1 MAKTTATGAD
11 LKKFFADETN
21 WNHKDEKDVVYLDE
35 DLITIDGVDYD
46 SDSSYEKFGENYAN
60 LPDDAKVTKVEGY
73 FCWQG
78 RGERP
83 AGLQEDFGRAFNKWV
98 KNQQVRTLVASFEIN
113 VTNTSR
119 EQLEELTS
127 TLARLGAKITGL
139 SVDDLAPAAPEV
151 AEKPRGPRP
160 R

>member
-11 LKKFFADETN
+11 LKKFFADDTN
-21 WNHKDEKDVVYLDE
+21 WNYKDQKDVVYLDE
-35 DLITIDGVDYD
+35 DVITIDGEDYT
-46 SDSSYEKFGENYAN
+46 SESSYEKFGENYAN
-60 LPDDAKVTKVEGY
+60 LPDDAKVTKVEG
-73 FCWQG
+73 FFGWQG

-127 TLARLGAKITGL
+127 TLARLGAKISGL
-139 SVDDLAPAAPEV
+139 SAEDLPSTAQPED
-151 AEKPRGPRP
+151 KPRGPRM